1 MENLRGVLS
10 SFQTTLCDMEQR
22 QGNER
27 GVVQRGLKNEMIA
40 MHQRG
45 VKQAVSTV
53 INITSCVI
61 IVLYIR
67 MNVK

>member
-1 MENLRGVLS
+1 
-10 SFQTTLCDMEQR
+10 MEQR

-53 INITSCVI
+53 INITLCVIII